1 MQNADVKDGNQATT
15 PFSYF
20 PCTEFLPVRPHC
32 VNAILVWHPCT
43 VAKDYPAGPEI

>member
-1 MQNADVKDGNQATT
+1 MQNADVKDGSQATT

-32 VNAILVWHPCT
+32 VNATLVLCGWRLSSRT
-43 VAKDYPAGPEI
+43 WNL